1 VIPNLTGALEGIWQ
15 LPAVVQST
23 YVIFLLNLTPANSMI
38 QLYNPPSIHTPF
50 NAKTA
55 PPLYMT
61 HPIPN
66 RPLTSVRFAPFQD
79 ILTVGHA
86 AGLSSVLVPGSGEPN
101 FDSREA
107 NPFENTK
114 ARGEREVKSLLDKV
128 MRFLGHNV
136 WILLK
141 ERHRFNLI

>member
-1 VIPNLTGALEGIWQ
+1 MCVISLLKKLALTN
-15 LPAVVQST
+15 VT
-23 YVIFLLNLTPANSMI
+23 I
-38 QLYNPPSIHTPF
+38 QVYNPPSIHTPF

-66 RPLTSVRFAPFQD
+66 RPLTSVRFTPFQD

-128 MRFLGHNV
+128 GNFLVVIFSGFH
-136 WILLK
+136 
-141 ERHRFNLI
+141 

>member
-1 VIPNLTGALEGIWQ
+1 MIQNLTGALEDIWQ
-15 LPAVVQST
+15 WPAVVPSM
-23 YVIFLLNLTPANSMI
+23 YVISLLKKLALTNVTI
-38 QLYNPPSIHTPF
+38 QVYNPPSIHTPF

-66 RPLTSVRFAPFQD
+66 RPLTSVRFTPFQD

-128 MRFLGHNV
+128 GNFLVVIFSGFH
-136 WILLK
+136 
-141 ERHRFNLI
+141 